1 MRKRIWVLFILIF
14 SMLFVTKAFADL
26 GDFNDY
32 DSDSG
37 WDSSDWGGGSDS
49 WDWDDDDDDDYYYG
63 GSSGGGGGGDV
74 SGSDVI
80 IAIIV
85 VAVIIIIAFKSN
97 KGGGSSSGGSS
108 NTGNVE
114 IKDNTREIV
123 PEIIKIDPNFSET
136 RFISWAKEVFITLQT
151 AWSERKFDKC
161 RPFEKEELF
170 RQHQTQIQ
178 GYINNHRINVID
190 RININN
196 AHFFEYKRDNQYE
209 YLTVFMKVRMIDY
222 IKDENTDQVLKGD
235 PNKDCFPRYLLTF
248 MRKRGVLT
256 DEATS
261 NKSVTNCPNCG
272 APTQITSSGQCEY
285 CGSVITTGDYD
296 WVLSDIQGVKRNMTF
311 GNGGVQITE
320 NDNYAEE
327 FQKKREQKYEDTLNS
342 LNETQN
348 TDDINNEMQNFD
360 DTNDND
366 MQ

>member
-14 SMLFVTKAFADL
+14 SMLFVTRAFADL

-32 DSDSG
+32 DSSSG
-37 WDSSDWGGGSDS
+37 WGDSDWGGSSDS
-49 WDWDDDDDDDYYYG
+49 WDWDDDDDNYYYG
-63 GSSGGGGGGDV
+63 GSSGGGGGSVGA
-74 SGSDVI
+74 SDVI

-85 VAVIIIIAFKSN
+85 VAVILIIASKNN

-108 NTGNVE
+108 SSASSE

-123 PEIIKIDPNFSET
+123 PEIIKVDPNFSET

-151 AWSERKFDKC
+151 AWSQRKFDKC

-178 GYINNHRINVID
+178 GYIDNHRINVID

-209 YLTVFMKVRMIDY
+209 YLTLFMKVRMVDY
-222 IKDENTDQVLKGD
+222 IKDENTNQVLKGD

-285 CGSVITTGDYD
+285 CGSVITTGEYD
-296 WVLSDIQGVKRNMTF
+296 WVLSDIQGVKRNVAY
-311 GNGGVQITE
+311 GSGGVMITE
-320 NDNYAEE
+320 TDNYAEKC
-327 FQKKREQKYEDTLNS
+327 QKKREQKYEDALNS
-342 LNETQN
+342 LDAAQNNDVN
-348 TDDINNEMQNFD
+348 TDDDSNMH
-360 DTNDND
+360 
-366 MQ
+366 